1 MRKDLFDVLLQQ
13 AIIASQTML
22 KTIMKNEDI
31 NKVVLSSSHDEDF
44 LNTIAS
50 ALKKFGDKV
59 INDSKQIAKLFKE
72 ATAGSRVLPSRTSK
86 NDAEYQ
92 CRIDMG
98 EEVKDKP
105 GYYNVYLQ
113 VNSQAK
119 SEGLKDWLRKN
130 PHGKLATSQ
139 VNRNAPENE
148 RAEEGKRVV
157 EQLIEQAKKKI

>member
-1 MRKDLFDVLLQQ
+1 M
-13 AIIASQTML
+13 S
-22 KTIMKNEDI
+22 
-31 NKVVLSSSHDEDF
+31 
-44 LNTIAS
+44 S
-50 ALKKFGDKV
+50 ALKKFGEKV
-59 INDSKQIAKLFKE
+59 ANDSKQITKLFKE
-72 ATAGSRVLPSRTSK
+72 SAAGSRVLPSRTSK

-130 PHGKLATSQ
+130 PHGKLAMAQ
-139 VNRNAPENE
+139 VNRDAPEKE
-148 RAEEGKRVV
+148 QSEEGKRVISELV
-157 EQLIEQAKKKI
+157 EQAKKNL

>member
-1 MRKDLFDVLLQQ
+1 M
-13 AIIASQTML
+13 S
-22 KTIMKNEDI
+22 
-31 NKVVLSSSHDEDF
+31 
-44 LNTIAS
+44 S

-59 INDSKQIAKLFKE
+59 IGDSKQVAKLFKD
-72 ATAGSRVLPSRTSK
+72 ATAGSRILPSRTSK

-139 VNRNAPENE
+139 VNKNTPENE
-148 RAEEGKRVV
+148 QPVEGKRVV
-157 EQLIEQAKKKI
+157 QALIEQAKKEI

>member
-1 MRKDLFDVLLQQ
+1 M
-13 AIIASQTML
+13 
-22 KTIMKNEDI
+22 
-31 NKVVLSSSHDEDF
+31 
-44 LNTIAS
+44 AS

-139 VNRNAPENE
+139 VNRNAPEDE